1 MNQIQGR
8 PGPKRTPGS
17 GRKAGVPNRAT
28 REVREAMT
36 QLAAK
41 GAPRLLKWLDEIYE
55 QEGPKEAWKCFMDVI
70 EYHIPKLARVE
81 HTGEDGGAIK
91 TTVKHEIVFRPV
103 VASATQGAPQM
114 LRPADVVDVQAATLI
129 EHAVDEAQQPQ
140 RKSKSAKHKLPD
152 FRIDALRAAV
162 AAVAD
167 VPDGRQ
173 GQQAAQA
180 EDLW

>member
-1 MNQIQGR
+1 
-8 PGPKRTPGS
+8 
-17 GRKAGVPNRAT
+17 
-28 REVREAMT
+28 MT

-55 QEGPKEAWKCFMDVI
+55 QDGPKEAWKCFMDVI

-103 VASATQGAPQM
+103 VASAASTASATQGVPQM

-167 VPDGRQ
+167 VSDGRQ
-173 GQQAAQA
+173 GQQAAPA